1 MDKQETRRV
10 NPVAQIAFLA
20 VAILVVFEALVIG
33 GVLELKAQTVAK
45 YAPWAHEPFLRL
57 VGEHP
62 DSAPRRVAAKQPRE
76 TEPADLTVTGLAPS
90 AMPVPM
96 ETNDAASATNVVLEP
111 TVPVSMPTNP
121 PPAKREEIVPVG

>member
-1 MDKQETRRV
+1 MDKRETRRV
-10 NPVAQIAFLA
+10 NPVAQIAFFA

-62 DSAPRRVAAKQPRE
+62 DSPRFREPKPVESPVAAPSVM
-76 TEPADLTVTGLAPS
+76 PA
-90 AMPVPM
+90 PV
-96 ETNDAASATNVVLEP
+96 ETNTAAAVTNVVLEP
-111 TVPVSMPTNP
+111 IVPVSEPTNP
-121 PPAKREEIVPVG
+121 PPAKREEVVPVG